1 MPCLT
6 PWDPGFAVGH
16 PLIDDQH
23 RALLAQ
29 CETLAG
35 LCGHN
40 ADPAAFDA
48 AFSRLKAL
56 TREHFAAEVAVL
68 VERGDTDT
76 EDMALECDEFE
87 YLADEI
93 ATTANFD
100 RLELQRFAALWCLG
114 HVRGSAQRCRAAA
127 AAPRTGAGAG
137 HGNGI

>member
-1 MPCLT
+1 
-6 PWDPGFAVGH
+6 
-16 PLIDDQH
+16 
-23 RALLAQ
+23 
-29 CETLAG
+29 
-35 LCGHN
+35 
-40 ADPAAFDA
+40 
-48 AFSRLKAL
+48 
-56 TREHFAAEVAVL
+56 VAVL